1 MYFIYADESGDTGL
15 KKGGSSFFVIS
26 GIIIHE
32 SFWNEFFQKIVDL
45 RRGFRLKY
53 GVPQR
58 TPFHATE
65 IVNGHG
71 DYHHTQYGL
80 TSADR
85 FALYREVLEFLAAQ
99 KGQIHILNV
108 FIQKDKFLKRD
119 IDVFEWG
126 WKIFLQRFHNTL
138 WPGDAKAKPGYLAGK
153 GDFGFL
159 INDRTHDD
167 ALRLLMRRMRAF
179 NYIRSAK
186 STGRLFH
193 NILLTQILDDP
204 APRNSKH
211 SYIVQLADMV
221 AFALARRDFPRPKL
235 KPYGFEKFFDI
246 LDPVLLKSANP
257 SDPHGIVYFP
267 K

>member
-15 KKGGSSFFVIS
+15 KKPGGSPFFVIS
-26 GIIIHE
+26 GLIIHE

-45 RRGFRLKY
+45 RRDFHKRY
-53 GVPQR
+53 GIPQR

-71 DYHHTQYGL
+71 DYHHTKYGL
-80 TSADR
+80 TTNDR

-99 KGQIHILNV
+99 KGLLYVLNV
-108 FIQKDKFLKRD
+108 FIQKDKFIKRD
-119 IDVFEWG
+119 QDVFEWG

-138 WPGDAKAKPGYLAGK
+138 WPGDATAKAGQLGGE

-179 NYIRSAK
+179 NYIK
-186 STGRLFH
+186 STTGRGYR
-193 NILLTQILDDP
+193 NILITQLLDDP
-204 APRNSKH
+204 APRNSRH

-221 AFALARRDFPRPKL
+221 AFALARRDRPRPKL
-235 KPYGFEKFFDI
+235 NRYGFEKFFDI

-257 SDPHGIVYFP
+257 SNPQGIVYFP